1 MNFAEQRENGQLR
14 ASLGRLALTGV
25 VVLVAQTSPIQAQE
39 LVTPGSI
46 WSYSDSGTA
55 PADWMQTDFDDST
68 WPAGPAQLGCGET
81 DENTVMGMGP
91 GSYARQLCYFRHT
104 FDAQPTELDDE
115 LLLRW
120 LVDDGAVFYLNG
132 EEIHRSRMAAGALTS
147 ESFALRE
154 YYLDSEN
161 RWLHT
166 WVPKAKLRPGR
177 NTLAVAVYQLNNQS
191 SDLSFDLSLELD
203 RAPLFSRK
211 PYLQLATTTSMTL
224 RWRTPFPSNYWL
236 HYGVDPENLDHG
248 IGHNLQSTDHQVCL
262 QMLEPDTDYYYQ
274 IDVVGATRTSKS
286 ELRSFRTAP
295 VPGNPDPFSVFV
307 FGDSG
312 TASRGAADV
321 RDVILKRHLA
331 KPAEF
336 WLMLGDNAYQN
347 GTDQQY
353 QRAVFNF
360 YPTLLRQLP
369 LWSTRGNH
377 ETWPAV
383 YYNIFAHP
391 TQAEA
396 GGLASGTEAYYSF
409 NWGNVHFICLDS
421 QGSNRLAD
429 GPMVQ
434 WLKQDMAQIEQ
445 DWIIAFW
452 HHPPYTKG
460 THDSDNPVDSAG
472 RMTQMREQV
481 LPTLEAGGVDLVL
494 AGHSH
499 AYERSY
505 MIGGHYGLSGEF
517 APEMKLD
524 GGSGDPASDGPYQR
538 HAGGQKGA
546 VYCVAGS
553 SGSAFRGS
561 FDHPAMFRSLARMGA
576 LTLDFD
582 GDQLDVNFL
591 ARNGDTIDVFRLVQS
606 PAGETTPS
614 EVRNAPKSGFPNSIP
629 K

>member
-1 MNFAEQRENGQLR
+1 MNFAEQCENGQLR
-14 ASLGRLALTGV
+14 APWCRLVVVILALLGTQSS
-25 VVLVAQTSPIQAQE
+25 LIQAQE
-39 LVTPGSI
+39 LIPPGSL
-46 WSYSDSGTA
+46 WSYLDSGTPTA
-55 PADWMQTDFDDST
+55 NWTQPGFDDSA

-81 DENTVMGMGP
+81 DENTVMGMGS
-91 GSYARQLCYFRHT
+91 GSYAKQLCYFRHT

-132 EEIHRSRMAAGALTS
+132 EEINRSRMAAGALTS
-147 ESFALRE
+147 ETFALGE
-154 YYLDSEN
+154 YYANAEN

-166 WVPKAKLRPGR
+166 WVPKDKLRPGR
-177 NTLAVAVYQLNNQS
+177 NTLAVAVYQVNNVS

-203 RAPLFSRK
+203 RPPLFSRK

-224 RWRTPFPSNYWL
+224 RWRTPFLSNYWL
-236 HYGVDPENLDHG
+236 HYGTDPENLDQG
-248 IGHNLQSTDHQVCL
+248 VGHDLQSIDHQIGL
-262 QMLEPDTDYYYQ
+262 QMLEPDTVYYYQ
-274 IDVVGATRTSKS
+274 IDVIGAAGTSKS
-286 ELRSFRTAP
+286 EVRSFRTAP
-295 VPGNPDPFSVFV
+295 VSGSTDPFSVFV

-321 RDVILKRHLA
+321 RDVIMKRHQTN
-331 KPAEF
+331 PADF
-336 WLMLGDNAYQN
+336 WLMLGDNAYHT

-360 YPTLLRQLP
+360 YPSLLRQLP

-377 ETWPAV
+377 ETWPEV

-391 TQAEA
+391 TQAEG

-434 WLKQDMAQIEQ
+434 WLKQDMAQVEQ

-460 THDSDNPVDSAG
+460 THDSDNPKDSGG

-494 AGHSH
+494 SGHSH
-499 AYERSY
+499 TYERTY
-505 MIGGHYGLSGEF
+505 MIGGHYGLSSEF
-517 APEMKLD
+517 TPQMKLD
-524 GGSGDPASDGPYQR
+524 GGSGDPTADGPYQR
-538 HAGGQKGA
+538 HAGGQEGA

-553 SGSAFRGS
+553 SGSTFKGS
-561 FDHPAMFRSLARMGA
+561 FDHPAMFKSLARMGA

-591 ARNGDTIDVFRLVQS
+591 ARNGDTLDVFRLVQS
-606 PAGETTPS
+606 PVGETTPS
-614 EVRNAPKSGFPNSIP
+614 EVRNAPKSTFRNSNP